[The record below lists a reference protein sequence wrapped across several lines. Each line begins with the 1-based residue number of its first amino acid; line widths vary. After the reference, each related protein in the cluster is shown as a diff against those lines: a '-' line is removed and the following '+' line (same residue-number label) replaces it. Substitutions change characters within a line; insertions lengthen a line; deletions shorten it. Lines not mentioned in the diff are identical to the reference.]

1 MKSAKSFL
9 AALVGVALTAV
20 VPATTQAAPA
30 ANAPVVLA
38 TTADA
43 VPGQYVVM
51 LKPGVS
57 ASSVSA
63 TASSLSATVDGTV
76 VAEFSRSVR
85 AFTVRTSADKIGKLA
100 ADARVAAIY
109 QDRKVHAD
117 TVQPIPAP
125 PSSPWGLDRVDQ
137 RNLPLSRS
145 YSYVRGASNVRAY
158 VIDTGIRVT
167 HTQFGG
173 RATFGFTASGLP
185 EPGVDCHG
193 HGTHVAGTIGGTT
206 FGVAKLVRLV
216 AVKVLDCL
224 GEATFTQVMEGIE
237 WVTANAVLPAVAN
250 MSLGGPRF
258 PPLNAAVAAS
268 IDSGVTYVVA
278 AGNENQSASNVSPAS
293 TPAAITVGSTG
304 NGLSSTNPVTDAR
317 SFFSNFGQA
326 VDLFAPGAFIRSSWY
341 LSDSSTNT
349 ISGTSMASPHVAG
362 AAALYLGAFPTSI
375 PETVRDALILR
386 STKGKVTNP
395 GTGSPNRLLYAYV

>member
-1 MKSAKSFL
+1 MKSAKSVL

-20 VPATTQAAPA
+20 VPAATQAAPA

-63 TASSLSATVDGTV
+63 TATSLSAIVDGKV

-85 AFTVRTSADKIGKLA
+85 AFSVRTSEAKIGKLA
-100 ADARVAAIY
+100 ADTRVAGIY

-125 PSSPWGLDRVDQ
+125 PSSPWGLDRIDQ

-145 YSYVRGASNVRAY
+145 YAYVRGASNVRAY

-173 RATFGFTASGLP
+173 RATFGFTATDLP
-185 EPGVDCHG
+185 QPGVDCHG

-224 GEATFTQVMEGIE
+224 GEATFTQVMEGVE

-258 PPLNAAVAAS
+258 APLNAAVAGS

-304 NGLSSTNPVTDAR
+304 NATSSTTPATDAR

-326 VDLFAPGAFIRSSWY
+326 VDLFAPGAFIRSTWN
-341 LSDSSTNT
+341 LSDTSTNT
-349 ISGTSMASPHVAG
+349 ISGTSMATPHVAG
-362 AAALYLGAFPTSI
+362 AAALYLGVFPTSI

-386 STKGKVTNP
+386 STKSKVTNP
-395 GTGSPNRLLYAYV
+395 GTGSPNRLLYAYI